1 MVHSGPQ
8 PTTQAT
14 PHSGRAV
21 ARNSVVNLL
30 GLAAP
35 LLVAVLVIPAVL
47 LVSSAPPAPLPMT
60 NSARRLARRLVPAG
74 LQGWLKRRLPHAEP
88 RPVGWVD
95 FGHLRRVTPIG
106 RRFGLDRGRPVDR
119 FYIERF
125 LAEHAADV
133 RGRVLEI
140 GDRSYTRR
148 YGGDRVTRSD
158 VLHAVAGNPEA
169 TIVGD
174 LVSGAGLASDAF
186 DCVVLTQTIFLLY
199 DVHAAVRTVHRILAP
214 GGVALVT
221 VPGISQIA
229 RNDMRQWGDFWRF
242 TDRSARTLFEE
253 AFPADAVE
261 VRQWGNVLAAVAFLH
276 GIMQE
281 ELTTAELEHVD
292 EDYPITIAVRARK
305 PGTAA

>member
-1 MVHSGPQ
+1 MLRRG
-8 PTTQAT
+8 
-14 PHSGRAV
+14 
-21 ARNSVVNLL
+21 
-30 GLAAP
+30 
-35 LLVAVLVIPAVL
+35 LVIPAVL
-47 LVSSAPPAPLPMT
+47 LVSAASRAPLMT
-60 NSARRLARRLVPAG
+60 NLARQIARRLVPSG
-74 LQGWLKRRLPHAEP
+74 LQGWLKRRLPHAGP

-106 RRFGLDRGRPVDR
+106 RRFGLERGSPVDR

-148 YGGDRVTRSD
+148 YGGDRVAQSD

-174 LVSGAGLASDAF
+174 LASGHGLPSDAF
-186 DCVVLTQTIFLLY
+186 DCVILTQTLFLIY
-199 DVHAAVRTVHRILAP
+199 DVHAAVRTVHRILKP

-253 AFPADAVE
+253 AFPADAIE
-261 VRQWGNVLAAVAFLH
+261 LRQWGNVLAAVAFLH
-276 GIMQE
+276 GIVQE
-281 ELTTAELEHVD
+281 ELTTGELEHVD

-305 PGTAA
+305 PGAGA